1 LKAILRGFELASGL
15 KVNFWKSCLMGVN
28 VPSSFME
35 MACNFL
41 NCKYGEIPFVYL
53 GLPVGE
59 NPCRCSTWDPLIDQL
74 RNRFRSWGN
83 RYVSLG
89 GRILIINSVFNA
101 IPIFYL
107 SFMKAPT
114 LVLKKIV
121 RIQREFLWGGLK
133 GGRKLCWV
141 SWKEI
146 CKPRSQGGLGVRE
159 VGKATIS
166 LLIKWRW
173 RLLQNDNALWKDIL
187 VAKYGVD
194 VRKKVHWVGGDIAN
208 NASSW
213 WKDICSIDIRD
224 GVSWFSQNM
233 SRKIGNGLLTRFWYD
248 CWTGILPLN
257 ERFPRLF

>member
-1 LKAILRGFELASGL
+1 
-15 KVNFWKSCLMGVN
+15 
-28 VPSSFME
+28 
-35 MACNFL
+35 
-41 NCKYGEIPFVYL
+41 
-53 GLPVGE
+53 
-59 NPCRCSTWDPLIDQL
+59 
-74 RNRFRSWGN
+74 
-83 RYVSLG
+83 
-89 GRILIINSVFNA
+89 
-101 IPIFYL
+101 
-107 SFMKAPT
+107 
-114 LVLKKIV
+114 
-121 RIQREFLWGGLK
+121 
-133 GGRKLCWV
+133 
-141 SWKEI
+141 
-146 CKPRSQGGLGVRE
+146 VRE

-213 WKDICSIDIRD
+213 RKDICSIDIRD